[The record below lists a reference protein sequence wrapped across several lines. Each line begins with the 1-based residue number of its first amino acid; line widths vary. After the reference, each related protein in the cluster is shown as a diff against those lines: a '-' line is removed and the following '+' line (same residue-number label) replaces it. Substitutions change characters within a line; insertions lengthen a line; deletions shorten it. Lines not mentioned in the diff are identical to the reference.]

1 MKTFHFPLET
11 PLRLRKRV
19 RDERRRQLTQ
29 AYEAQRLL
37 EQQQAELAQEQLHVQ
52 QHGRRASQ
60 PGELNVDRL
69 LGQHRYALLLQARQQ
84 VMKQQNLALAEEIE
98 RRRQALSEAD
108 TEVRTIE
115 RLRERRLAD
124 HQLSENRREQ
134 READDIAATHWNAGN
149 KR

>member
-11 PLRLRKRV
+11 PLRLRMQV

-52 QHGRRASQ
+52 QHGRSASE

-84 VMKQQNLALAEEIE
+84 VMKQQKTALADETE

-134 READDIAATHWNAGN
+134 READDITVTHWNAGN